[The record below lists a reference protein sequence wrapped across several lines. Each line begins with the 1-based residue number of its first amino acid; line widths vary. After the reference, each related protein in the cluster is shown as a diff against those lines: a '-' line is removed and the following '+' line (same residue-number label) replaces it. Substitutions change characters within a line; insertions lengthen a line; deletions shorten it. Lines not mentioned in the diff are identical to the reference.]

1 MKWHPVKQ
9 FSWRKLS
16 RRFWQETSAQKT
28 YPCHMLEVYEEIP
41 ISIHVDITQDVV
53 KLVAQKLSG
62 SSGPGGTDLEDLY
75 RWFLKFGE
83 GRKKLRISVEIF
95 VDQLTNKNPPW
106 EAYNEFKSI
115 QLIVLDKQPGVC
127 MVRIG

>member
-1 MKWHPVKQ
+1 MYN
-9 FSWRKLS
+9 
-16 RRFWQETSAQKT
+16 ET
-28 YPCHMLEVYEEIP
+28 PIFIP
-41 ISIHVDITQDVV
+41 VDIAENVV

-95 VDQLTNKNPPW
+95 VD
-106 EAYNEFKSI
+106 
-115 QLIVLDKQPGVC
+115 
-127 MVRIG
+127 

>member
-1 MKWHPVKQ
+1 
-9 FSWRKLS
+9 
-16 RRFWQETSAQKT
+16 
-28 YPCHMLEVYEEIP
+28 MLEVYDEIP

-83 GRKKLRISVEIF
+83 GRKKPRISVEIF
-95 VDQLTNKNPPW
+95 VD
-106 EAYNEFKSI
+106 
-115 QLIVLDKQPGVC
+115 
-127 MVRIG
+127 

>member
-28 YPCHMLEVYEEIP
+28 SPCHMLEVYDKIT

-75 RWFLKFGE
+75 RWF
-83 GRKKLRISVEIF
+83 
-95 VDQLTNKNPPW
+95 
-106 EAYNEFKSI
+106 
-115 QLIVLDKQPGVC
+115 
-127 MVRIG
+127 